1 MKMSCSLPLLP
12 TAVRHLSHPG
22 RRAQSAGLTPT
33 IILPGQRH
41 NPAALLPLSYGS
53 TRRFWLSAD
62 AVVLEKGRSGVPTEP
77 TQGRPL
83 SPARAQ
89 PRPAGR
95 PPGPYSPA
103 GRPRSHPR
111 AAAARARLPG
121 PERRPAPGPSEWPR
135 RAAGG
140 RPGRG
145 PSPPAR
151 PPRTAAGACRAEEGP
166 CRKGPPADGL
176 PDAAALAATAHLPLM
191 VPNRPRRQERP
202 SREAT
207 AGNHRP
213 QPAPFKRRRAAC
225 WAAPRLAPPPT
236 APCRAVPEQSALW
249 RPLRSYPQAALWG
262 GAWPQGSGGRCG
274 PSWCPTAVPSGT
286 RQGQLRSSRRFSAS
300 RCAAASP
307 EKSRG
312 QRACE

>member
-1 MKMSCSLPLLP
+1 MESRRSRRRAARWAPHGHSRDRRGGRQGP
-12 TAVRHLSHPG
+12 TARQGGPAPTRAP
-22 RRAQSAGLTPT
+22 RR
-33 IILPGQRH
+33 
-41 NPAALLPLSYGS
+41 PAHG
-53 TRRFWLSAD
+53 
-62 AVVLEKGRSGVPTEP
+62 
-77 TQGRPL
+77 
-83 SPARAQ
+83 SPARRGA
-89 PRPAGR
+89 
-95 PPGPYSPA
+95 
-103 GRPRSHPR
+103 
-111 AAAARARLPG
+111 
-121 PERRPAPGPSEWPR
+121 PR
-135 RAAGG
+135 RARASG
-140 RPGRG
+140 PGEPPEEG
-145 PSPPAR
+145 PAAAPPR
-151 PPRTAAGACRAEEGP
+151 PPSTAAGACRAEEGP
-166 CRKGPPADGL
+166 YRKGPPADGL

-207 AGNHRP
+207 AGSHRP

>member
-145 PSPPAR
+145 PSPPA
-151 PPRTAAGACRAEEGP
+151 
-166 CRKGPPADGL
+166 
-176 PDAAALAATAHLPLM
+176 
-191 VPNRPRRQERP
+191 
-202 SREAT
+202 
-207 AGNHRP
+207 
-213 QPAPFKRRRAAC
+213 
-225 WAAPRLAPPPT
+225 
-236 APCRAVPEQSALW
+236 
-249 RPLRSYPQAALWG
+249 
-262 GAWPQGSGGRCG
+262 
-274 PSWCPTAVPSGT
+274 
-286 RQGQLRSSRRFSAS
+286 
-300 RCAAASP
+300 
-307 EKSRG
+307 
-312 QRACE
+312 